1 MHKDIWTDRQHM
13 LGNIPFEFYHYI
25 DTVPPEVA
33 FHQHPFYELFFFL
46 EGDVNYTIEG
56 KTYRLQPGDIL
67 LTNSLDIHR
76 PEILPGRPYERVV
89 IWIADNYFEQIRLG
103 GDDLS
108 ACFQDA
114 ASKDYR
120 LIRPSRHKV
129 QRLKELSGQISA
141 VQRSSRLGSFAL
153 SSAYLLEFLV
163 EVCRCYYEGTDPGSV
178 DVTENEKINA
188 MLAYLNAH
196 ITDELSL
203 DVLSKQFYMSKYY
216 LSRQFKRYTGMS
228 VYAYI
233 MKKRLTISRDL
244 LRGGA
249 TVTNAC
255 MECGFRDYSNYLK
268 AFKREFG
275 CNPSDWIGLSSP

>member
-1 MHKDIWTDRQHM
+1 M
-13 LGNIPFEFYHYI
+13 LGEIPFEFYHYV
-25 DTVPPEVA
+25 DTVPPKVA

-46 EGDVNYTIEG
+46 DGDVNYTIEG
-56 KTYRLQPGDIL
+56 KTYRLQPGDLL

-120 LIRPSRHKV
+120 LIRPNQPRLL
-129 QRLKELSGQISA
+129 RLKELCRQISE
-141 VQRSSRLGSFAL
+141 VQHSSRLGSFAL
-153 SSAYLLEFLV
+153 SSAFLLEFLV
-163 EVCRCYYEGTDPGSV
+163 EVCRCYYEGSDFAAV
-178 DVTENEKINA
+178 DVTENGKINA
-188 MLAYLNAH
+188 LLTYLNAH